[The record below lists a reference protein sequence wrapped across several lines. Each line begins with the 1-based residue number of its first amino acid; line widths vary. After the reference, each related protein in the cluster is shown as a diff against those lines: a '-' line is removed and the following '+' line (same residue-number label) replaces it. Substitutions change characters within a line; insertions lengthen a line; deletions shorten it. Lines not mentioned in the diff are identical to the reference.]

1 MRCDSLLAGRPEF
14 DKVVE
19 NETRELLLVID
30 NVPVSGHNAATI
42 IKAVKSAK
50 LPPNTEETV
59 IARIVQ
65 LLSTPRPFPP
75 ASHASG
81 QPSMRG
87 GPHNVGI
94 SYQDFTSIINYIPQK
109 VWRFCHD
116 SRNGLPILKVAVALG
131 LRRGSEK
138 TFKVSGLCVLCSTCG
153 IEYVSAIEPSMRTTT
168 VKSTKKELEK
178 VASIAGET
186 PLTMSKLPS
195 TPDELKESQPELYA
209 DVFRV
214 EPLVPNPFD
223 PVAWGMLV
231 SGTKCRKDRGV
242 GIPGVVSCSKF
253 ASFPADNQP
262 ASVFMAE
269 LQSMR
274 QELRAVREGGDIQL
288 SFPNRAG
295 NATRDDGVPV
305 SCKSGAPPW
314 QAKQPVLAIMP
325 PQPPT
330 NPADA
335 ATPEQEVPPAG
346 KRIGVEE
353 ATAAILSN
361 MKKKRGAKGNCLP
374 TQSLRTARERRKL
387 RGRQRPPPQ
396 WPRRRPSRRSLRP
409 SSVSWMT
416 VDMYASTTSCHA
428 NPSVSR
434 TRKSGPL
441 PRRPLRISVG

>member
-1 MRCDSLLAGRPEF
+1 M
-14 DKVVE
+14 
-19 NETRELLLVID
+19 
-30 NVPVSGHNAATI
+30 
-42 IKAVKSAK
+42 KSAK

-81 QPSMRG
+81 QPSIRG
-87 GPHNVGI
+87 GPHNIGI

-131 LRRGSEK
+131 LRRGSEN
-138 TFKVSGLCVLCSTCG
+138 TYKVLGLCVLCSTCG
-153 IEYVSAIEPSMRTTT
+153 IEYVSAMEPSMRTTT
-168 VKSTKKELEK
+168 VKSTKKEVEK

-186 PLTMSKLPS
+186 PLTMSKLPW

-209 DVFRV
+209 DVFHA

-231 SGTKCRKDRGV
+231 SGTKCRKDRVV

-253 ASFPADNQP
+253 ASFLADSQP

-353 ATAAILSN
+353 ATATILSN
-361 MKKKRGAKGNCLP
+361 MKKKWGAKGNCLH
-374 TQSLRTARERRKL
+374 TQSLLTARERRKL
-387 RGRQRPPPQ
+387 RGRQRPPAPMAA
-396 WPRRRPSRRSLRP
+396 PKAKPKKPPTIKCKLDDGRYVCFYNKLPCKSFRF
-409 SSVSWMT
+409 
-416 VDMYASTTSCHA
+416 A
-428 NPSVSR
+428 NKKER
-434 TRKSGPL
+434 AAAKKAAEDISGMKPPDTHTHTHICL
-441 PRRPLRISVG
+441 